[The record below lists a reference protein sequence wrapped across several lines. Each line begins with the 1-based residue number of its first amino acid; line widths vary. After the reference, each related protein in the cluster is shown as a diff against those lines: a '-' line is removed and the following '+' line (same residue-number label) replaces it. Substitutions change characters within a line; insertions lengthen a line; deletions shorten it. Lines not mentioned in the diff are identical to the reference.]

1 MLFEDAPSSR
11 PSPVR
16 AAINGGLDANTCH
29 SKRPVSS
36 SSPRMA
42 QGRACGS
49 QSRKR
54 KGRQNENDIHRDRS
68 IKFVLNYARLGNHFA
83 LRYSLIRKGHL
94 K

>member
-1 MLFEDAPSSR
+1 MKRLATVITLWALS
-11 PSPVR
+11 
-16 AAINGGLDANTCH
+16 AINGGLDANTCL

-68 IKFVLNYARLGNHFA
+68 IKFVLNYARLGNL
-83 LRYSLIRKGHL
+83 LRYGNP
-94 K
+94 